1 MSFKVKDHYFHKAKQ
16 ENYLARSVFKLEEI
30 DKKFRV
36 LKKNDWVLDLGYHPG
51 SWVQYTSN
59 VIGNQGQVVGIDIK
73 EIQRGLDTLPNVK
86 LWERDIFEI
95 QSLSDLGVVSP
106 FDVVLSDMAPN
117 TSGNK
122 TVDQLGSLNLVEKV
136 FSILPLFLKQKG
148 NFVIKVFESNEAQKY
163 LKSVLKNNFDEHH
176 YFRPKSTRST
186 STEFFVIGKKFKA

>member
-16 ENYLARSVFKLEEI
+16 ENFLARSVFKLEEI
-30 DKKFRV
+30 DKKFKI

-59 VIGNQGQVVGIDIK
+59 FVGPEGQVIGIDIK
-73 EIQRGLDTLPNVK
+73 EVQRGIDTLPNVK
-86 LWERDIFEI
+86 LWQRDIFEI
-95 QSLSDLGVVSP
+95 QNLSDLGVVSP

-117 TSGNK
+117 TTGNK

-148 NFVIKVFESNEAQKY
+148 GFVIKVFESHEAQKF
-163 LKSVLKNNFDEHH
+163 LKNELKKCFEEHH

-186 STEFFVIGKKFKA
+186 STEFFVIGKKYKA